1 MHVRHIFLSTGHSYF
16 GNHGKPASVQPI
28 VEVPEVECVTGQGLR
43 GDRFYGFRPEYKGQV
58 SFFALEIFEAVRR
71 EFKVPGLSPA
81 AFRRNLITE
90 GIDLNTLIGEKFTV
104 QGVEFQGV
112 GIKSAEF
119 HHEYAGAEV
128 AFDQAGHNSQ
138 LLGQVVS
145 IRVTD
150 LVFPF
155 GVGLLNRGGIPEGCV
170 GGLTDKSQF
179 QFPGRVA

>member
-112 GIKSAEF
+112 EECRPCHWMEQAV
-119 HHEYAGAEV
+119 APGAE
-128 AFDQAGHNSQ
+128 DWLKG
-138 LLGQVVS
+138 
-145 IRVTD
+145 
-150 LVFPF
+150 
-155 GVGLLNRGGIPEGCV
+155 RGGLRCRILSDGV
-170 GGLTDKSQF
+170 IRKDS
-179 QFPGRVA
+179 